1 MNMMIQ
7 SLRMVAVLA
16 FASLCWVGQAQAQA
30 LRDPTQPPPVATPGP
45 DGVPVADGPLGEEGM
60 AVVVRGGK
68 PMLVQGTRLY
78 GVGQMLG
85 KFRIERI
92 SETEVWLRQGSEL
105 RKIPRFAG
113 IQRREAQAVADCAVA
128 PKKSVKSSPPSSST
142 SPRAAPCA
150 GAQ

>member
-1 MNMMIQ
+1 MMSWSQ
-7 SLRMVAVLA
+7 ALRMALVLVV
-16 FASLCWVGQAQAQA
+16 ASLCMATQAQA
-30 LRDPTQPPPVATPGP
+30 LRDPTQPPPTAAPGP
-45 DGVPVADGPLGEEGM
+45 DGAPAPDMPLGEEGI

-92 SETEVWLRQGSEL
+92 SETEVWLRQGSDL

-113 IQRREAQAVADCAVA
+113 IQRRESRSAADCAA
-128 PKKSVKSSPPSSST
+128 EPRKPVKSSPPSSST

-150 GAQ
+150 GAH

>member
-1 MNMMIQ
+1 MSWSQ
-7 SLRMVAVLA
+7 ALRMTLVLVV
-16 FASLCWVGQAQAQA
+16 ASLCMATQAQA
-30 LRDPTQPPPVATPGP
+30 LRDPTQAPPGAVAGP
-45 DGVPVADGPLGEEGM
+45 EGASASDGPLGDEGV
-60 AVVVRGGK
+60 AVVVRNGK

-92 SETEVWLRQGSEL
+92 SETEVWLRQGGDL
-105 RKIPRFAG
+105 RKFPRFAG
-113 IQRREAQAVADCAVA
+113 IQRLESRPVVDCGAA
-128 PKKSVKSSPPSSST
+128 PKKSVKSSLSSSST

>member
-1 MNMMIQ
+1 MTIGAHVVRTVM
-7 SLRMVAVLA
+7 AVL
-16 FASLCWVGQAQAQA
+16 FVGGLCMAAQAQA
-30 LRDPTQPPPVATPGP
+30 LRDPTQPPPFSAPGT
-45 DGVPVADGPLGEEGM
+45 DGVPAADGAPDETGM
-60 AVVVRGGK
+60 AVVVRNGK

-85 KFRIERI
+85 RFRIERI
-92 SETEVWLRQGSEL
+92 TETEVWLRQGSEL

-113 IQRREAQAVADCAVA
+113 IQRRESRAAADCVAA
-128 PKKSVKSSPPSSST
+128 PKKSVQSSPPSSST

>member
-1 MNMMIQ
+1 MMNLKSWVRI
-7 SLRMVAVLA
+7 STALILVT
-16 FASLCWVGQAQAQA
+16 LCAAAPAQA
-30 LRDPTQPPPVATPGP
+30 LRDPTQPPAAAAPGSDGAPVS
-45 DGVPVADGPLGEEGM
+45 DGPLGDDGI
-60 AVVVRGGK
+60 AVVVRNGK

-92 SETEVWLRQGSEL
+92 SETEVWLRQGKDL
-105 RKIPRFAG
+105 RKISRFAG
-113 IQRREAQAVADCAVA
+113 IQRRESRPAVDCGAA
-128 PKKSVKSSPPSSST
+128 PKKPVKSSPPSSST

>member
-1 MNMMIQ
+1 
-7 SLRMVAVLA
+7 
-16 FASLCWVGQAQAQA
+16 
-30 LRDPTQPPPVATPGP
+30 
-45 DGVPVADGPLGEEGM
+45 M

-113 IQRREAQAVADCAVA
+113 IQRREAQAVVDCAVA